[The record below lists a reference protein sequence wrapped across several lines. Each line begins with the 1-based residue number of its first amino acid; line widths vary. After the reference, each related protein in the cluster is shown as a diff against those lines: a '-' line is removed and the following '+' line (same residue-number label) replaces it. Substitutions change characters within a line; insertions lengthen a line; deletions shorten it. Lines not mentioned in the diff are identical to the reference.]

1 MSETSVIVAC
11 AERQVFWFL
20 GAEPAKCVE
29 QGHQHR
35 QHEMHRHLDTVELP
49 DGNRVAAASF
59 PALDSYARDRQPDYG
74 LYLDRRWQ
82 PPWPHDHFDWPD
94 FGVPGDRTAILKA
107 LRSVLARVQAGE
119 QVELGCLG
127 GHGRTG
133 TALAFL
139 AILAGCPRS
148 NAVGWVRTH
157 YCPQAVETSAQ
168 EEFIA
173 GVKENGYWDPLYM
186 DATTAAVRVRVNW
199 RDD

>member
-20 GAEPAKCVE
+20 GAEPAKCTE

-59 PALDSYARDRQPDYG
+59 HALDPYTRDRQPDYG

-82 PPWPHDHFDWPD
+82 PPWPHDHLDWPD
-94 FGVPGDRTAILKA
+94 FGVPDDRTAILKA
-107 LRSVLARVQAGE
+107 LRSLLARAQAGE

-139 AILAGCPRS
+139 AILAGYRQG

-173 GVKENGYWDPLYM
+173 GVE
-186 DATTAAVRVRVNW
+186 R
-199 RDD
+199 

>member
-1 MSETSVIVAC
+1 MSGTSVIVAC

-20 GAEPAKCVE
+20 GAEPAKCTE

-59 PALDSYARDRQPDYG
+59 HALDPYTRDRQPDYG
-74 LYLDRRWQ
+74 LYFDRRWQ
-82 PPWPHDHFDWPD
+82 PPWPHDHLDWPD
-94 FGVPGDRTAILKA
+94 FGVPDDRTAILKA
-107 LRSVLARVQAGE
+107 LRSLLARAQAGE

-139 AILAGCPRS
+139 TILAGYPQS

-173 GVKENGYWDPLYM
+173 
-186 DATTAAVRVRVNW
+186 RVER
-199 RDD
+199 